1 MSAPTRVARTTS
13 RPYVLMVAPA
23 TSVPGPTSTG
33 TGSPVSIDASTAER
47 PSSTTP
53 SVAIFSP
60 GRTTNRSPGWTR
72 STGTTTSCPSRRSR
86 ASFAP
91 SSRSAR
97 IAAPAR
103 PRARV
108 SRNRP
113 RRISVVITAPTSKY
127 VSASSSATSATTDHV
142 QAASVP
148 IETSVSIVAA
158 RMARVRHRGAV
169 ERPAGPEDD
178 GGREREGEPL
188 PPVELECGDHRESGE
203 RCRQRGATASRI
215 RSARRP
221 LVGGLGACLEVRAVP
236 GRRHRVDEVGDRR
249 PARVVYETLA
259 CSVARLTDAST
270 PSRSFSDRSTRAAQA
285 AHVIPSIARRTLAR
299 GSSSGAAVM
308 TPRIIPQGGNGRDRA
323 GVAKRRRATAGRA
336 RGERGAQSAAARAP
350 VSRPAGAAGP
360 GRPPSPSGRSARE
373 RRRSRPPAAREGG
386 TRRRCRGARRRAW
399 T

>member
-1 MSAPTRVARTTS
+1 MGTKTAEMRSTRRWIGALPVCASSTRRAICASAVSAPTRVARTTS

-72 STGTTTSCPSRRSR
+72 STGTTTSCPSTRSR

-127 VSASSSATSATTDHV
+127 VSASSSASECHHRPRPGCERPDRDERVHRRGRV
-142 QAASVP
+142 
-148 IETSVSIVAA
+148 
-158 RMARVRHRGAV
+158 ARVGDRGAV

-178 GGREREGEPL
+178 GGSEREGEPL
-188 PPVELECGDHRESGE
+188 PPVELECGDHREGGE
-203 RCRQRGATASRI
+203 RRRQRRGDGESDPQRL
-215 RSARRP
+215 RP

-236 GRRHRVDEVGDRR
+236 GRLHHTDEVGDRR
-249 PARVVYETLA
+249 PARVVRD
-259 CSVARLTDAST
+259 ARLLGREVDGCLDAVEVVQRPLD
-270 PSRSFSDRSTRAAQA
+270 PSRAAGACHSLDREADA
-285 AHVIPSIARRTLAR
+285 
-299 GSSSGAAVM
+299 
-308 TPRIIPQGGNGRDRA
+308 
-323 GVAKRRRATAGRA
+323 RA
-336 RGERGAQSAAARAP
+336 RLELGRGGHDT
-350 VSRPAGAAGP
+350 VNDTP
-360 GRPPSPSGRSARE
+360 GG
-373 RRRSRPPAAREGG
+373 
-386 TRRRCRGARRRAW
+386 
-399 T
+399 